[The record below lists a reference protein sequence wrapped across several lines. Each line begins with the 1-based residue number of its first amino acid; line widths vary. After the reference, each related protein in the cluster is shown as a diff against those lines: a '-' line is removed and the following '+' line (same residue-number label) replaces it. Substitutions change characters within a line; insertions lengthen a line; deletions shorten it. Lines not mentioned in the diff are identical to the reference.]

1 MNKFSILSIKNYKV
15 KLIFTDIDETV
26 TTDGVLISEEN
37 LSVDALTSVRL
48 ASFRMSLSGC

>member
-1 MNKFSILSIKNYKV
+1 MNKLSTHSIKNYKV